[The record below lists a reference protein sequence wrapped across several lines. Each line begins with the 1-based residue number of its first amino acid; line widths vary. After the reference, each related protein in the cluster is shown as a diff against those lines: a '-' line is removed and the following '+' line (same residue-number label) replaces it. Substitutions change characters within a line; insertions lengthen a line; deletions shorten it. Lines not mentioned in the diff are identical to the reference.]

1 MIDGEPY
8 QRWQMTTI
16 EDERTANDDD
26 KTSQQQAQSQSQSQP
41 TVFKID
47 LTGYKTEYLYVS
59 YLV

>member
-1 MIDGEPY
+1 
-8 QRWQMTTI
+8 MTTI